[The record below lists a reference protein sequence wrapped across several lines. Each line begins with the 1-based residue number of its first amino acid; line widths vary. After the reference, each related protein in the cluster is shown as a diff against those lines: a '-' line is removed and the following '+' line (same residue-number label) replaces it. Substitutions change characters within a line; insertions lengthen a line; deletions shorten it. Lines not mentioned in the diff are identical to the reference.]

1 MEMYNH
7 SKSYKIGL
15 FVLNNTATNLGLF
28 LLGFY
33 AFYGQNLLGL
43 SAIIIGLIA
52 TSMRIF
58 DGITDPIIGY
68 FIDKTDGKFG
78 KFKPFILTGNIIIL
92 LSVIAIFNTP
102 LYFSSLGKYIWT
114 TSFYIIYIIG
124 YTFQTACTKGGQVV
138 LTNDPKQRPLFSI
151 FDTIYNTIL
160 FGGGTYLLMSVI
172 APRYESGLLNPEL
185 WRFVSLITALASF
198 VCTVLA
204 IIGIWEKD
212 RREFFGVDSEAAKK
226 IKGKDYLDII
236 KNNKAI
242 QMLVIAASTD
252 KLASSTMR
260 GVEIYLFANIILN
273 QKLQGNFSATTAIP
287 ITIVGVTGLYFARK
301 SGLKKIFKFST
312 WGGLLSSVL
321 LFFIGMKGN
330 NINLFLG
337 FMFVLKG
344 FMAISTPI
352 VIPMIADVTDY
363 ELHRSGRFVP
373 GMMGTLFSFVDKMI
387 SSLATTLV
395 GFSLAYAGVGKS
407 IIQPNVFIS
416 EKFKIVMLVMYCLVP
431 MLAFVASLIS
441 MRYYKLDKN
450 RMEEIQLELNL
461 KKNELNDKD
470 LYENDNLELV

>member
-1 MEMYNH
+1 M
-7 SKSYKIGL
+7 
-15 FVLNNTATNLGLF
+15 
-28 LLGFY
+28 
-33 AFYGQNLLGL
+33 
-43 SAIIIGLIA
+43 
-52 TSMRIF
+52 
-58 DGITDPIIGY
+58 
-68 FIDKTDGKFG
+68 
-78 KFKPFILTGNIIIL
+78 
-92 LSVIAIFNTP
+92 
-102 LYFSSLGKYIWT
+102 
-114 TSFYIIYIIG
+114 
-124 YTFQTACTKGGQVV
+124 
-138 LTNDPKQRPLFSI
+138 
-151 FDTIYNTIL
+151 
-160 FGGGTYLLMSVI
+160 
-172 APRYESGLLNPEL
+172 
-185 WRFVSLITALASF
+185 ITALASF

-407 IIQPNVFIS
+407 IIQPNVFVS